1 MRNRSLHPTYFPALR
16 YSRSATEIRRWVSR
30 NMFRI
35 VAACLGRLLMN
46 AVLAT
51 DYDQSL
57 GNLTVVLREVEGAN
71 KQDNTLRPAGPA
83 QVTLHSGEQVEM
95 TPA

>member
-1 MRNRSLHPTYFPALR
+1 MRNRSLHPTYLPALR
-16 YSRSATEIRRWVSR
+16 YGKSATDLRLWVSI

-57 GNLTVVLREVEGAN
+57 GNLMVVLREVEGAN
-71 KQDNTLRPAGPA
+71 RQDNTLRPAGPA

-95 TPA
+95 KPA